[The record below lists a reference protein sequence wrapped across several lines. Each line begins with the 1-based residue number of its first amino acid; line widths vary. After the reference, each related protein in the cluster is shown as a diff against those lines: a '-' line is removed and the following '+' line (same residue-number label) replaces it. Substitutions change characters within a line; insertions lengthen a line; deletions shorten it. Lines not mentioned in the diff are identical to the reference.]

1 MKILLFSL
9 LISTVCFSQEVSF
22 IYETKYILN
31 HQQPDDLYTDNMI
44 LDIVDHS
51 SIFRESQEKK
61 TDSIT
66 LKNGNRMF
74 RMGVENQF
82 YIKKNLKQNKVE
94 KIITY
99 LGNNYVLPLEE
110 KLNWKISTDQKTI
123 GKYKVQKAETS
134 YGGRN
139 WIAWFT
145 TELPFSDGPYIFSGL
160 PGLIVSIQDE
170 INDYSFNLIQVKRDQ
185 ELFDARTKTI
195 KIDWAKYETLA
206 KSYYN
211 DPYDLNSK
219 VGRKV
224 TMTDPNGNPMDISE
238 ISKEVQNEILQSN
251 NPIELDRKITY
262 K

>member
-1 MKILLFSL
+1 MKVLLFSL
-9 LISTVCFSQEVSF
+9 LISTICFSQKVSF

-31 HQQPDDLYTDNMI
+31 HQQPYDLYTDNMI
-44 LDIVDHS
+44 LDVVDHS
-51 SIFRESQEKK
+51 SIFRESQDKK
-61 TDSIT
+61 SDSIT
-66 LKNGNRMF
+66 LKNGNGMF

-82 YIKKNLKQNKVE
+82 YIKKNLKDNKVE

-99 LGNNYVLPLEE
+99 LGNNYVLPVEE

-139 WIAWFT
+139 WTAWFT
-145 TELPFSDGPYIFSGL
+145 TELPFSDGPYIFNGL

-170 INDYSFNLIQVKRDQ
+170 VNDYSFNLIQVKRDQ

-224 TMTDPNGNPMDISE
+224 TMSDANGNPMDISE
-238 ISKEVQNEILQSN
+238 MSKGVQNEILQSN
-251 NPIELDRKITY
+251 NPIELNRKITY